1 VALAPGAGR
10 TGQIRQETSGFQG
23 FVRLAELA
31 RALAFAT
38 PVLSNTRY
46 VCVPVLLGVLT
57 LSACS
62 GKPSQSA
69 ANTSSAAPAQATTP
83 PAATPPSPAPASSG
97 PPGEA
102 PLPPPEYESGIPEE
116 VRGLLTRPFTGDL
129 DEMVKR
135 RLIRVGVTYN
145 RTLYYVDKGVQR
157 GVAYEHLRNFEE
169 VLNKKY
175 KTGNLR
181 IHLVFVPLSRDV
193 LLQSLAEGKVDLATA
208 QLTVTPERRALVDF
222 TNPTR
227 RNISEVVV
235 TGPGSPVINSEHDL
249 SGKQVFVRKSSSYYQ
264 SLLALNTRLESQ
276 KLAPV
281 TLQEAP
287 ENLEDDDL
295 LEMVNAGLIKIIV
308 VDNYLAAFWAK
319 VFPHLRI
326 HENVALRTGGELAVA
341 LRKNSPKLAAETNEY
356 IAKYGLGSAFGNVI
370 EKRYLQSTALAKDAT
385 SQAERKKFQAVVE
398 LFKKYGDKYDLDF
411 LLMAAQ
417 GFQES
422 GLDQNVKS
430 KVGAIGVMQV
440 MPATGKELNVG
451 DVRQIEPNIHAGVKY
466 VRFMVDQYFKDEP
479 MDRLNKGLFAFA
491 SYNAGPAR
499 IRQLRAETARRGL
512 NPNVWFGNVE
522 RIVSERIGRETVT
535 YVSNI
540 YKYYIAYRLLLEERD
555 RRAAEKSKLGAK

>member
-1 VALAPGAGR
+1 LLA
-10 TGQIRQETSGFQG
+10 
-23 FVRLAELA
+23 
-31 RALAFAT
+31 
-38 PVLSNTRY
+38 
-46 VCVPVLLGVLT
+46 VLT
-57 LSACS
+57 VSACS
-62 GKPSQSA
+62 DRTSQSVA
-69 ANTSSAAPAQATTP
+69 TTSSAAPAQAAAP
-83 PAATPPSPAPASSG
+83 PAATPPSPTPVSQG

-102 PLPPPEYESGIPEE
+102 PLPPLEYESAIPAE
-116 VRGLLTRPFTGDL
+116 VRELLQRPFKGDL

-157 GVAYEHLRNFEE
+157 GVAYEHLRNFED

-175 KTGNLR
+175 KTGNLK

-193 LLQSLAEGKVDLATA
+193 LLQSLADGKVDLATA
-208 QLTVTPERRALVDF
+208 QLTITPERRALVDF

-227 RNISEVVV
+227 RNINEVVI
-235 TGPGSPVINSEHDL
+235 TGPGSPAINSENDL
-249 SGKQVFVRKSSSYYQ
+249 SGHEVFVRKTSSYYQ
-264 SLLALNTRLESQ
+264 SLLALNTRLQSQ

-287 ENLEDDDL
+287 ENLEDEDL

-308 VDNYLAAFWAK
+308 VDNYLAQFWAK
-319 VFPHLRI
+319 IFPHLKI
-326 HENVALRTGGELAVA
+326 HENVALRTNGELAVA

-370 EKRYLQSTALAKDAT
+370 EKRYLQSTTLAKNAT
-385 SQAERKKFQAVVE
+385 SEAERKKFQAVVE
-398 LFKKYGDKYDLDF
+398 LFKKYGDQYDLDF

-422 GLDQNVKS
+422 GLDQNVRS

-451 DVRQIEPNIHAGVKY
+451 DVKQLEPNIHAGVKY
-466 VRFMVDQYFKDEP
+466 IRFMIDQYFKDEP
-479 MDRLNKGLFAFA
+479 MDRLNKGLFSFA

-540 YKYYIAYRLLLEERD
+540 YKYYVAYRLLLEERD
-555 RRAAEKSKLGAK
+555 RRAAEKSKLKAKQHH